1 MSVRRVNDLWL
12 IPTRFI
18 LALYFVVSTTSN
30 LPLRQ

>member
-18 LALYFVVSTTSN
+18 LALYFVVSTKGV
-30 LPLRQ
+30 LLLI